1 MAKKL
6 TKRQAFKLVQQI
18 GVATRKLMIDKL
30 DHGTASNVKISIDA
44 LSKLSQ
50 RTTTNVLLKR

>member
-6 TKRQAFKLVQQI
+6 TKRQAFKLVKQI
-18 GVATRKLMIDKL
+18 GLATRKLMIDKL
-30 DHGTASNVKISIDA
+30 DHGTDSNVKMSVDA